1 MGISSGGWLLME
13 TSHGLQTWTSW
24 FMF

>member
-13 TSHGLQTWTSW
+13 TSYGLQTWTSW
-24 FMF
+24 LMF

>member
-13 TSHGLQTWTSW
+13 TSHGLLTWTSW

>member
-1 MGISSGGWLLME
+1 MGSSGGWLLME